1 MERETCGRR
10 RGKTERER
18 SEGKQEDD
26 GAEAVE
32 EAEAGRKELFDSRRG
47 GGKLKARKRGEKML
61 SGTMEKR
68 REAKRSEEKSREE
81 RREGEAERSSSR
93 GRGDKKLVKGVFFCV
108 FLIRRRLGRIEAQI
122 HTRRAAV
129 VGRYRSF
136 FCRSAVIIALCCFAA
151 LPTKAGKMESE
162 GTRKDRFILLALF
175 FAGSVSLNRRKKE

>member
-61 SGTMEKR
+61 SWTMEKR
-68 REAKRSEEKSREE
+68 REAKRRAEKREEKAKQREAP
-81 RREGEAERSSSR
+81 AE
-93 GRGDKKLVKGVFFCV
+93 
-108 FLIRRRLGRIEAQI
+108 EEE
-122 HTRRAAV
+122 TRN
-129 VGRYRSF
+129 S
-136 FCRSAVIIALCCFAA
+136 
-151 LPTKAGKMESE
+151 
-162 GTRKDRFILLALF
+162 
-175 FAGSVSLNRRKKE
+175 

>member
-68 REAKRSEEKSREE
+68 REAKRRAEKREEKAKQREAP
-81 RREGEAERSSSR
+81 AE
-93 GRGDKKLVKGVFFCV
+93 
-108 FLIRRRLGRIEAQI
+108 EEE
-122 HTRRAAV
+122 TRN
-129 VGRYRSF
+129 S
-136 FCRSAVIIALCCFAA
+136 
-151 LPTKAGKMESE
+151 
-162 GTRKDRFILLALF
+162 
-175 FAGSVSLNRRKKE
+175 